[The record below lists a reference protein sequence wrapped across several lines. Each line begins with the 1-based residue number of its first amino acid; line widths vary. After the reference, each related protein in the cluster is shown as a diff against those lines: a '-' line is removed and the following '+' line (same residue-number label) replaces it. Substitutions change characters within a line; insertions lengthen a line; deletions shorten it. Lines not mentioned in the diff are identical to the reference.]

1 MKRKT
6 RKLIDRARESLIGG
20 VEVFNR
26 PSDIGRAE
34 GVLLMVNH
42 AFEMLFK
49 AVVFEKTGRIRA
61 KREKYNYGFEKCLAI
76 CQTQINVLDENEALS
91 LKNLNGF
98 RDAAAHDLVEIS
110 EGLLYAHTQQ
120 AVLIFGAVL
129 KRAFNRDLGKWLP
142 RRILPLTTSLPT
154 EITAIVDQDMTAISG
169 MLSGGR
175 RRKDDAEARLRPY
188 QVMEKNIRESQ
199 GGTSKEPT
207 SEQLVQKLKKGD
219 WKTALPMVA
228 GLVQPD
234 AGGIP
239 ISLQVTKKTGF
250 PVKIDPN
257 ASAAIAFKY
266 AGDEDRYPNL
276 TGELAGK
283 LGIKPW
289 QVVQL
294 AKLFKMKGNADF
306 HKASKISKA
315 SFVQRYS
322 EKARKVMA
330 SAIEIDGL
338 TTLCAAAKAN
348 EHRDP
353 DDYPINSVN
362 DLTLNASMIGAP
374 R

>member
-6 RKLIDRARESLIGG
+6 RKLIDRARESLIVG

-129 KRAFNRDLGKWLP
+129 KRAFNKDLAKWLP
-142 RRILPLTTSLPT
+142 RRILPLTTYVPT

-169 MLSGGR
+169 MLSRGR

-207 SEQLVQKLKKGD
+207 SEQLVQ
-219 WKTALPMVA
+219 
-228 GLVQPD
+228 
-234 AGGIP
+234 
-239 ISLQVTKKTGF
+239 
-250 PVKIDPN
+250 
-257 ASAAIAFKY
+257 
-266 AGDEDRYPNL
+266 
-276 TGELAGK
+276 
-283 LGIKPW
+283 
-289 QVVQL
+289 
-294 AKLFKMKGNADF
+294 
-306 HKASKISKA
+306 
-315 SFVQRYS
+315 
-322 EKARKVMA
+322 
-330 SAIEIDGL
+330 
-338 TTLCAAAKAN
+338 
-348 EHRDP
+348 
-353 DDYPINSVN
+353 
-362 DLTLNASMIGAP
+362 
-374 R
+374 

>member
-6 RKLIDRARESLIGG
+6 RKLLDGARESLIVG

-26 PSDIGRAE
+26 PSDIGRVE
-34 GVLLMVNH
+34 GVLLMMNH
-42 AFEMLFK
+42 AFEMLLK
-49 AVVFEKTGRIRA
+49 AIVFEKTGRIRA
-61 KREKYNYGFEKCLAI
+61 RREKYNYGFEKCLAI
-76 CQTQINVLDENEALS
+76 CQTQLNVLDQNEALS

-110 EGLLYAHTQQ
+110 EGLLYAHAQQ
-120 AVLIFGAVL
+120 AVLIFGALL
-129 KRAFNRDLGKWLP
+129 KRVFNKELAKWLP

-154 EITAIVDQDMTAISG
+154 EITAIIEQDMAAISG
-169 MLSGGR
+169 ILTGGR
-175 RRKDDAEARLRPY
+175 RREDDAKAKLRPY
-188 QVMEKNIRESQ
+188 QVMEKNIRKSQ
-199 GGTSKEPT
+199 GGSSKESTSK
-207 SEQLVQKLKKGD
+207 QLVQKLKKGD

-228 GLVQPD
+228 GLVQPN

-239 ISLQVTKKTGF
+239 ISLYVTKKNGF
-250 PVKIDPN
+250 PVRIDPN

-276 TGELAGK
+276 TGELAEK
-283 LGIKPW
+283 LGIKSW

-294 AKLFKMKGNADF
+294 AKLFKMKGNAEF
-306 HKASKISKA
+306 HKASKISKS

-322 EKARKVMA
+322 EKARKVM
-330 SAIEIDGL
+330 STAIERDGMANL
-338 TTLCAAAKAN
+338 WAVAKAG

-353 DDYPINSVN
+353 SEYSINNGNGTTSAN
-362 DLTLNASMIGAP
+362 